1 MGEITKQ
8 EEIFCEQSV
17 QGETHEKEPTLSGT
31 RTGTPVTASVPGLTN
46 TRTRFGSSGGLT
58 DLGGAFSDGDG
69 GGQGR
74 ENCNYMT
81 RMRFFRTSNVD
92 FAKMTH
98 PTLALYYI

>member
-74 ENCNYMT
+74 VAGVGGAK
-81 RMRFFRTSNVD
+81 RVLQSHLPAAAPLVRTD
-92 FAKMTH
+92 
-98 PTLALYYI
+98 Y